1 MYTTIKGRYEK
12 GKLILEETPPA
23 DEAEVLV
30 TFTSV
35 NGGSNKTPKFGYGKG
50 TFGELPADFNELLED
65 LKKAVPNRQFGFAK
79 GIVTY
84 MADDFDEPLEDMKDY
99 M

>member
-1 MYTTIKGRYEK
+1 M
-12 GKLILEETPPA
+12 
-23 DEAEVLV
+23 V
-30 TFTSV
+30 TFKSV
-35 NGGSNKTPKFGYGKG
+35 NGNGRKTPKAGYGKG
-50 TFGELPADFNELLED
+50 TFGKLPADFNEPLED
-65 LKKAVPNRQFGFAK
+65 LKEPFPNRQFGFAK